1 MQLETDY
8 LENIR
13 VTKDK
18 LNRISSCMCL
28 AKWLQVSLHLPHG
41 KTHSCYH
48 PPAHLV
54 PLNEL
59 KNNPGALHN
68 TKHKQK
74 QRQQMLKGNRPQE
87 CEYCWK
93 IEDAINGPHYSD
105 RHYRSSEWWAD
116 EGWNEIE
123 NIETITPRY
132 VEVNFNQA
140 CNFKCTYCSPHL
152 STTWEKEID
161 KFGPF
166 QLSTT
171 SHNDTNYLD
180 MPLKCPNEENPY
192 VKAFWKWWPDL
203 YKNLKVFRMTGGEPL
218 IDANTYKI
226 LNYVI
231 EHPNS
236 ELELSITS
244 NFCPPNKKIL
254 NNFINKLKKIE
265 KPRWWTDP
273 DKINKEYNNH
283 NFVGPSCK
291 HFSLFISLDS
301 VGEQAEYIRSGLN
314 YNQLLDNITRFLTET
329 HGTEICI
336 INTFNLLSIPKFKN
350 FLQLILDLRIQF
362 GYKNQ
367 TILKVQPPDRDGFV
381 HPPFIRKRKQRI
393 WFDIPML
400 DSPIWM
406 NIRIINGDKNI
417 LNILE
422 DCLSFMEDNIQKK
435 DYSRTYHGFKQ
446 YEIEKLKRNISLIKS
461 EYLGTKNVLQNFY
474 MYFSEIDRRRKT
486 DFIKTFPEL
495 KRIYEE
501 TKRIT
506 TRV

>member
-1 MQLETDY
+1 MQSDIDY
-8 LENIR
+8 LENIK

-18 LNRISSCMCL
+18 LNKISSSMCM
-28 AKWLQVSLHLPHG
+28 AKWFQVSLHLPNG

-48 PPAHLV
+48 PPAHKI
-54 PLNEL
+54 PLEEL
-59 KNNPGALHN
+59 EQDPSALHN
-68 TKHKQK
+68 TKYKQV
-74 QRQQMLKGNRPQE
+74 QRQKMLNGERPAE

-93 IEDAINGPHYSD
+93 IEDTGHLSD
-105 RHYRSSEWWAD
+105 RHYRSSEWWAED
-116 EGWNEIE
+116 GWNEIK
-123 NIETITPRY
+123 NIETVTPRY

-161 KFGPF
+161 EFGPF
-166 QLSTT
+166 LLSTT
-171 SHNDTNYLD
+171 SHNNTNYLD
-180 MPLKCPNEENPY
+180 MPLKYPNEENPY

-231 EHPNS
+231 KNPNS

-265 KPRWWTDP
+265 EPRWWVDP

-283 NFVGPSCK
+283 NFVSPSCK
-291 HFSLFISLDS
+291 HFSLFVSLDS
-301 VGEQAEYIRSGLN
+301 VGKQAEYIRSGLN
-314 YNQLLDNITRFLTET
+314 YNQLLDNITKFLTET
-329 HGTEICI
+329 RGADICI

-367 TILKVQPPDRDGFV
+367 TLLKVQPPDRDGFV
-381 HPPFIRKRKQRI
+381 HPPFVRKKKQRI
-393 WFDIPML
+393 WFDIPIL

-406 NIRIINGDKNI
+406 NARIINGDKDI

-422 DCLSFMEDNIQKK
+422 DCLSFMEDNIQKE
-435 DYSRTYHGFKQ
+435 DYSRTYHGFKP
-446 YEIEKLKRNISLIKS
+446 YEIDKLKRNISLIKS
-461 EYLGTKNVLQNFY
+461 EYLGTTNVLRNFY
-474 MYFSEIDRRRKT
+474 MYFSEIDKRRKT
-486 DFIKTFPEL
+486 DFTKTFPEL
-495 KRIYEE
+495 INFWNVARG
-501 TKRIT
+501 
-506 TRV
+506 